1 MKFTNLA
8 YLALSFVLIGCTE
21 SGSDELT
28 VIGGE
33 TGQCSIEKE
42 NQLLFDY
49 LQDKYYW
56 NTQLPASVDYKEFA
70 TSSALLA
77 AVVAPQDRFSF
88 ITTKQE
94 YDDRYVNATY
104 FGFGM
109 SSESSQDRQSLLVR
123 YVYDNSPSDQAL
135 LQRGDKIVA
144 IDNKSVADWLAE
156 IEAGQA
162 SYEDMHGPNEAG
174 IARTYQWQ
182 QQDGSLRTQQ
192 LVKTSVKTNSVLHQ
206 QVFDSE
212 KGKVG
217 YLVVKEF
224 VQPTEQELITA
235 FKDFSAQSVQELVLD
250 LRYNGGGLIQLA
262 NQLASQ
268 LAWNQV
274 KNKTFLQYKY
284 NSKNSGSNKTFD
296 FSLGSASDH
305 LNLTRVFI
313 LTSAATCSAS
323 EMLINALSPFVDV
336 VSIGAKTCG
345 KPYGMHFVQICDK
358 VVTAVNFQTL
368 NALGQGDFLDGL
380 AVECEVTDFVNGNWG
395 ALTDPLLAEA
405 MQYIQSNECSANLT
419 AQGKQHNKLSQS
431 PLWKHGKVGTNY

>member
-49 LQDKYYW
+49 LQDKYFW

-109 SSESSQDRQSLLVR
+109 SSESSPDKQSLLVR
-123 YVYDNSPSDQAL
+123 YVFDNSPSDQAL

-206 QVFDSE
+206 QVFNSE
-212 KGKVG
+212 QGKVG

-284 NSKNSGSNKTFD
+284 NSKNSGSNKTFN
-296 FSLGSASDH
+296 FSLGSASDP

-358 VVTAVNFQTL
+358 VVTAVNFQTF

-405 MQYIQSNECSANLT
+405 MQYIQTNQCSANLT
-419 AQGKQHNKLSQS
+419 TQGKQHNKLSQS

>member
-8 YLALSFVLIGCTE
+8 YLALLFVLIGCTE
-21 SGSDELT
+21 SDSDELE

-33 TGQCSIEKE
+33 TGQCAIEKE
-42 NQLLFDY
+42 NQLLFEY

-56 NTQLPASVDYKEFA
+56 NTRLPASVDYKEFA

-77 AVVAPQDRFSF
+77 AVAAPQDRFSF
-88 ITTKQE
+88 IRTKQE
-94 YDDRYVNATY
+94 HDDQYVNATY
-104 FGFGM
+104 FGFGL
-109 SSESSQDRQSLLVR
+109 SSENHPDKQSLLVR
-123 YVYDNSPSDQAL
+123 YVFADSPADKAL
-135 LQRGDKIVA
+135 MQRGDKIVA
-144 IDNKSVADWLAE
+144 IDNKSIANWISE

-162 SYEDMHGPNEAG
+162 TYDDMFGLNEAG

-182 QQDGSLRTQQ
+182 QQDGTIRTQQ
-192 LVKTSVKTNSVLHQ
+192 LVKTSVRTNSVLHR

-212 KGKVG
+212 QGKVG
-217 YLVVKEF
+217 YLVLKEF
-224 VQPTEQELITA
+224 IQPTEQELITA

-250 LRYNGGGLIQLA
+250 LRYNGGGLIQRA
-262 NQLASQ
+262 NQLASL

-274 KNKTFLQYKY
+274 RNKTFLQYKY
-284 NSKNSGSNKTFD
+284 NSKNAGSNRSFD
-296 FSLGSASDH
+296 FSLGSASDP

-358 VVTAVNFQTL
+358 VVTAVNFQTF

-405 MQYIQSNECSANLT
+405 MQYIQSNKCSANLT
-419 AQGKQHNKLSQS
+419 AQGKQQNKLSQS